1 MTTASNL
8 TATSRPVECPPAPD
22 GSRSQAPSRGSR
34 ERKQPETELPEAA
47 LAPLCRARCCVA
59 ALLVLAALR
68 CVALHFYAA
77 PTGLAWTAHMLSCA
91 ADGIATVGAVPALLK
106 VTIGSCLQH
115 RCLGS
120 LLTLLLTATVCDVA
134 AIGIFIV
141 SSGVR
146 GLIQLMGPIA
156 TDEGAPPAVAF
167 IGIWECILVSSI
179 SLETALCVAAWQLYR
194 AFREAGK
201 YPPNAASN
209 LPREVSAL
217 EFLCEAEDV
226 ALLSDQC
233 NGCNRTPSR
242 NTDIMP
248 YSAMEDP
255 KMEPELNIQ
264 AKALF
269 NL

>member
-1 MTTASNL
+1 M
-8 TATSRPVECPPAPD
+8 P
-22 GSRSQAPSRGSR
+22 SRSKERR
-34 ERKQPETELPEAA
+34 EPELELPDAA
-47 LAPLCRARCCVA
+47 LAPLCRARCCVG

-68 CVALHFYAA
+68 CVAISFYSA
-77 PTGLAWTAHMLSCA
+77 PAGLAWTAHMLSCA
-91 ADGIATVGAVPALLK
+91 ADGIATFGAVPVLLR
-106 VTIGSCLQH
+106 VTMGSCLQH

-134 AIGIFIV
+134 AVGIFIV

-179 SLETALCVAAWQLYR
+179 SLETALCVVAWQLYR
-194 AFREAGK
+194 AFREAGT
-201 YPPNAASN
+201 YPPNAAAAN

-233 NGCNRTPSR
+233 TGCNRTPSR
-242 NTDIMP
+242 NTDVMP
-248 YSAMEDP
+248 YASIEDP
-255 KMEPELNIQ
+255 KMEPELDIQ
-264 AKALF
+264 IEDPKDIPGFKLEKAFF